1 MSILGPRGHRPIG
14 IQDDAGFWATEYN
27 AGFPMDF
34 FVSELALKP
43 CGLFVYG
50 PCEKARTSSSPVFA
64 SAAGKEE
71 ESKTLAWRVG
81 VEARLL
87 VTTSSFSAAREIPG
101 FRSLPL

>member
-1 MSILGPRGHRPIG
+1 
-14 IQDDAGFWATEYN
+14 
-27 AGFPMDF
+27 MDF

-71 ESKTLAWRVG
+71 ESKTLARVG
-81 VEARLL
+81 ELRWRRGCSSRHRVSAPPSRSPDFVLYPCEGLL
-87 VTTSSFSAAREIPG
+87 PVLLLSSTPDV
-101 FRSLPL
+101 LY